1 MYTCIFFTTVVA
13 TTVTMCV
20 GEYMNA
26 TVLNWI
32 PASLVMGV
40 DVRLGTKAHLP
51 VAKFIQIPFPHYNV
65 KIHV

>member
-1 MYTCIFFTTVVA
+1 
-13 TTVTMCV
+13 MCV